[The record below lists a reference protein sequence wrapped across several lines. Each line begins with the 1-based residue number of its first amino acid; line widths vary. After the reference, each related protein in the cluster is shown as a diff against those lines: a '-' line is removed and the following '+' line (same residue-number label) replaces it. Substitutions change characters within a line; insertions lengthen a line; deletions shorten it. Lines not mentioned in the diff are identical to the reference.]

1 MKKFAL
7 LLLFTYCLSAAAQDT
22 KLMPGPIKGETLT
35 FTKARNYAFCEFYIG
50 SGPVA
55 PGTELQCYN
64 TTSSS
69 TACPAETFASID
81 PKKLAADVG
90 GSIAVLNP
98 HDQKARKWWVVDEL
112 YVYAAGEVYAF
123 DGIKAT
129 WVAQMSV
136 ADLEAAAKAAQT
148 PYQPLTNA
156 QLSKWVFKKGN
167 QVFLLRAP
175 EGKVYVMQA
184 YTTAAN
190 PTLSYDQLP
199 QLGSKMEKLPTGW
212 KYETKT
218 LDKDLVFDVRK
229 ATPYGLKHLTL
240 DEFENVYLGCG
251 FDSACN
257 YLP

>member
-1 MKKFAL
+1 MKKVAL

-22 KLMPGPIKGETLT
+22 KLKPGAIKGETLT

-69 TACPAETFASID
+69 TGCPAETFASIA

-90 GSIAVLNP
+90 GSIAILNP

-136 ADLEAAAKAAQT
+136 ADLKQRPKQRRPRT
-148 PYQPLTNA
+148 SP
-156 QLSKWVFKKGN
+156 
-167 QVFLLRAP
+167 
-175 EGKVYVMQA
+175 
-184 YTTAAN
+184 
-190 PTLSYDQLP
+190 
-199 QLGSKMEKLPTGW
+199 
-212 KYETKT
+212 
-218 LDKDLVFDVRK
+218 
-229 ATPYGLKHLTL
+229 
-240 DEFENVYLGCG
+240 
-251 FDSACN
+251 
-257 YLP
+257 